1 MGTLKTTITRR
12 TVPGGGKKLFPN
24 IVSFKSIGN
33 DDLIERMMQN
43 SGINKVVAIAA
54 AAALRQVFTN
64 YVLNGHTV
72 QIPQLGT
79 FSLSARTKSVTD
91 KDKAGPSCIKA
102 IRIRFTPAGT
112 TMQAAKSVKFSSL
125 VEDDTLNME

>member
-1 MGTLKTTITRR
+1 MGTLKTTITQRA
-12 TVPGGGKKLFPN
+12 VPGGGRKLYPN
-24 IVSFKSIGN
+24 IVSFKNIGN

-79 FSLSARTKSVTD
+79 FSLSAKTKSVAD
-91 KDKAGPSCIKA
+91 KDMAGPSCIKT
-102 IRIRFTPAGT
+102 IKIRFTPVGT
-112 TMQAAKSVKFSSL
+112 TMQAAKSVRFSSL
-125 VEDDTLNME
+125 VDDEILNME